1 MEKVLIPKTNLRVSK
16 FIYGT
21 GSFDVKSK
29 KKRINFLNQV
39 VDSGF
44 THFDT
49 SPLYNFGLSEKDL
62 GIILKQNHYLSV
74 TTKVGLYPPG
84 TLNPGFVN
92 IFLRK
97 IVGKIYPQLSRAIVN
112 FNLEKAKKSLEESMR
127 RLNRGHIDILMVH
140 EPYPGLL
147 NTEEWYRWFEDLMN
161 EGKIGSCG
169 IAITSPEKIKK
180 IIENDNK
187 NIFKIIQTSDSLSS
201 HGADIITTDN
211 SLFRITFG
219 YFSDLKKK
227 RIKFNSAEIIKK
239 ILERNLKGA
248 TIIHT
253 QNKKRLKEFRN
264 LAGF

>member
-180 IIENDNK
+180 
-187 NIFKIIQTSDSLSS
+187 L
-201 HGADIITTDN
+201 
-211 SLFRITFG
+211 
-219 YFSDLKKK
+219 
-227 RIKFNSAEIIKK
+227 
-239 ILERNLKGA
+239 
-248 TIIHT
+248 
-253 QNKKRLKEFRN
+253 
-264 LAGF
+264 